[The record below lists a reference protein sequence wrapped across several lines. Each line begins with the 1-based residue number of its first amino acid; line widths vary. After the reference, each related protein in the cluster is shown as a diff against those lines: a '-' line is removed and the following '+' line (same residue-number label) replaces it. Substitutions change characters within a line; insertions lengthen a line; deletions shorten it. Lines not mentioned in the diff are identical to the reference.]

1 MSRGHHCLS
10 PAHVLFLSC
19 CFQTHLE
26 IDGLSAA
33 GEEGSC
39 IQTQIGAFN
48 HKLVR
53 MAPSSSNKVLVNKNH
68 LLVCILLP
76 DSKGF
81 CHISLLCYSSVYS
94 HVWRPSKL
102 HAYANFPLFW
112 QINFTSFI
120 PPLSLLLNHSLGLKR
135 SRTWPS
141 GAVGMILFNLLHD

>member
-1 MSRGHHCLS
+1 MSSGHHCLS
-10 PAHVLFLSC
+10 PAHVLFLLC

-39 IQTQIGAFN
+39 IQTQISAFN

-68 LLVCILLP
+68 LLVSIFLP
-76 DSKGF
+76 DSTYTHTHKGF
-81 CHISLLCYSSVYS
+81 FVTFLYSVTRPFTALSVVPLNYMQMQISLCSDKLILPLSS
-94 HVWRPSKL
+94 
-102 HAYANFPLFW
+102 
-112 QINFTSFI
+112 

-135 SRTWPS
+135 SRT
-141 GAVGMILFNLLHD
+141 